1 MAQGITSKIVQ
12 LGLRVMSPILVP
24 LFWVLEKSY
33 SVVFGHVDLR
43 MSREADKNLGD
54 EILSKL
60 RFLFDSFGGNLSDDE
75 TIKHPR
81 PFDYALKIVTLHGFS
96 LRFIRGRGEL
106 TVLIAPEF
114 APATWDDLAT
124 VLNLIDDRFEQRY
137 FSTLDELAAILEP
150 RMTCLQWALSEEEY
164 PEFQKKIENARA
176 YDRAV
181 IRQWE
186 TEINRRLFPAK

>member
-1 MAQGITSKIVQ
+1 
-12 LGLRVMSPILVP
+12 
-24 LFWVLEKSY
+24 
-33 SVVFGHVDLR
+33 

-54 EILSKL
+54 EILSEL
-60 RFLFDSFGGNLSDDE
+60 RFLFDSFGGNLSDDM

-106 TVLIAPEF
+106 TVQIATEF

-150 RMTCLQWALSEEEY
+150 RMTCLQRALSEKEY